1 MVRRYRVLIEP
12 EEGGGYHAWCPAL
25 PGCHVQGETKE
36 EALRN
41 LREAIELYVE
51 SLKAH
56 GENVPEDVEEDTVV
70 IEV

>member
-12 EEGGGYHAWCPAL
+12 EEGGGYHAWCPAF

-36 EALRN
+36 ETLRN